1 MQTSVNKYLFYIL
14 LLLFIYGCSS
24 LKKEVVEEKI
34 EEKELFQKPRPIKK
48 ELNPG
53 LNIKLSQLTKDKVF
67 LNNNSN
73 NSGNINFETN
83 FKKKSSYKFKKI
95 KKFKNNQPELIFIE
109 DKSIVF
115 FDGKGSIFKIN
126 ENLKKIWMI
135 NNYNKKEK
143 KLNPILYFAQNGK
156 NLIVTDN
163 LSKLYSINLNTGEIL
178 WSKYSLS
185 SFNSNIKITKDKF
198 ITIDFDNVIRCFLIK
213 NGKEVW
219 NFQSENSFIK
229 SEKKLSLILK
239 DEIVFFINN
248 LGDVTALNSIDGTL
262 LWQTPTQSSIIY
274 QNAFSLKNSDLV
286 IDNDTIYFSNNKN
299 EFFSIDRKSGILNWK
314 QRINSHMRPTIIGD
328 KIFTVTE
335 EGFLVIIDY
344 NNGNILRITDLFEE
358 FTTKYILEKKPIRA
372 KFKPVGFFV
381 GLENIYLTTDN
392 GRLFIID
399 ILTGRTNSIIKIDKE
414 KISRP
419 FVLNENLFIIRD
431 DAIIKLN

>member
-1 MQTSVNKYLFYIL
+1 MSKYLFYIL
-14 LLLFIYGCSS
+14 LLLFLSSCSS
-24 LKKEVVEEKI
+24 LKREAI
-34 EEKELFQKPRPIKK
+34 EEKNEEINLFQEIEPIKK

-53 LNIKLSQLTKDKVF
+53 LIVNISRLKTDKVF

-73 NSGNINFETN
+73 NTGNINFETN
-83 FKKKSSYKFKKI
+83 FDKKYYYKFKKI
-95 KKFKNNQPELIFIE
+95 EKFKNYQPELIFT
-109 DKSIVF
+109 DKKNIVF
-115 FDGKGSIFKIN
+115 FDGKGSIFKID
-126 ENLKKIWMI
+126 ENFKNIWKI

-156 NLIVTDN
+156 NLIVNDN
-163 LSKLYSINLNTGEIL
+163 ISKFYSINLNSGEIL

-185 SFNSNIKITKDKF
+185 PFNSNIKITKDKF

-299 EFFSIDRKSGILNWK
+299 EFFSIDSSSGIINWK
-314 QRINSHMRPTIIGD
+314 QTINSSLIPTVVEDLVLTISN
-328 KIFTVTE
+328 
-335 EGFLVIIDY
+335 EGFLFVIEK
-344 NNGNILRITDLFEE
+344 NTGNILRITNTLSNI
-358 FTTKYILEKKPIRA
+358 KNKKNQI
-372 KFKPVGFFV
+372 KPVGFV
-381 GLENIYLTTDN
+381 LAKNKIYLSLNN
-392 GRLFIID
+392 GRLVKID
-399 ILTGRTNSIIKIDKE
+399 FKTGLQENIFKLHGSKISRPYIFHGSMYLIKDNSIIK
-414 KISRP
+414 S
-419 FVLNENLFIIRD
+419 N
-431 DAIIKLN
+431 

>member
-1 MQTSVNKYLFYIL
+1 MSKYLFYIL
-14 LLLFIYGCSS
+14 LLLFLSSCSS
-24 LKKEVVEEKI
+24 LKKEAI
-34 EEKELFQKPRPIKK
+34 EEKNEEINLFQEIEPIKK

-53 LNIKLSQLTKDKVF
+53 LIVNISRLKTDKVF

-73 NSGNINFETN
+73 NTGNINFETN
-83 FKKKSSYKFKKI
+83 FDKKYYYKFKKI
-95 KKFKNNQPELIFIE
+95 EKFKNYQPELIFT
-109 DKSIVF
+109 DKKNIVF
-115 FDGKGSIFKIN
+115 FDGKGSIFKID
-126 ENLKKIWMI
+126 ENFKNIWKI

-156 NLIVTDN
+156 NLIVNDN
-163 LSKLYSINLNTGEIL
+163 ISKFYSINLNSGEIL

-274 QNAFSLKNSDLV
+274 QNAFSLENSDLV

-299 EFFSIDRKSGILNWK
+299 EFFSIDSRSGIINWK
-314 QRINSHMRPTIIGD
+314 QTINSSLIPTVVEDLVLTISN
-328 KIFTVTE
+328 
-335 EGFLVIIDY
+335 EGFLFVIEK
-344 NNGNILRITDLFEE
+344 NTGNILRITNTLSNI
-358 FTTKYILEKKPIRA
+358 KNKKNQI
-372 KFKPVGFFV
+372 KPVGFV
-381 GLENIYLTTDN
+381 LAKNKIYLSLNN
-392 GRLFIID
+392 GRLVKID
-399 ILTGRTNSIIKIDKE
+399 FKTGLQENIFKLHGSKISRPYIFHGSMYLIKDNSIIK
-414 KISRP
+414 S
-419 FVLNENLFIIRD
+419 N
-431 DAIIKLN
+431 

>member
-1 MQTSVNKYLFYIL
+1 MSKYLFYIL
-14 LLLFIYGCSS
+14 LLLFLSSCSS
-24 LKKEVVEEKI
+24 LKREAI
-34 EEKELFQKPRPIKK
+34 EEKNEEINLFQEIEPIKK

-53 LNIKLSQLTKDKVF
+53 LIVNISRLKTDKVF

-73 NSGNINFETN
+73 NTGNINFETN
-83 FKKKSSYKFKKI
+83 FDKKYYYKFKKI
-95 KKFKNNQPELIFIE
+95 EKFKNYQPELIFT
-109 DKSIVF
+109 DKKNIVF
-115 FDGKGSIFKIN
+115 FDGKGSIFKID
-126 ENLKKIWMI
+126 ENFKNIWKI

-156 NLIVTDN
+156 NLIVNDN
-163 LSKLYSINLNTGEIL
+163 ISKFYSINLNSGEIL
-178 WSKYSLS
+178 WSRYSLS

-299 EFFSIDRKSGILNWK
+299 EFFSIDSSSGIINWK
-314 QRINSHMRPTIIGD
+314 QTINSSLIPTVVEDLVLTISN
-328 KIFTVTE
+328 
-335 EGFLVIIDY
+335 EGFLFVIEK
-344 NNGNILRITDLFEE
+344 NTGNILRITNTLSNI
-358 FTTKYILEKKPIRA
+358 KNKKNQI
-372 KFKPVGFFV
+372 KPVGFV
-381 GLENIYLTTDN
+381 LAKNKIYLSLNN
-392 GRLFIID
+392 GRLVKID
-399 ILTGRTNSIIKIDKE
+399 FKTGLQENIFKLHGSKISRPYIFHGSMYLIKDNSIIK
-414 KISRP
+414 S
-419 FVLNENLFIIRD
+419 N
-431 DAIIKLN
+431 

>member
-1 MQTSVNKYLFYIL
+1 VSKYLFYIL
-14 LLLFIYGCSS
+14 LLLFLSSCSS
-24 LKKEVVEEKI
+24 LKKEAI
-34 EEKELFQKPRPIKK
+34 EEKNEEINLFQEIEPIKK

-53 LNIKLSQLTKDKVF
+53 LIVNISRLKTDKVF

-73 NSGNINFETN
+73 NTGNINFETN
-83 FKKKSSYKFKKI
+83 FDKKYYYKFKKI
-95 KKFKNNQPELIFIE
+95 EKFKNYQPELIFT
-109 DKSIVF
+109 DKKNIVF
-115 FDGKGSIFKIN
+115 FDGKGSIFKID
-126 ENLKKIWMI
+126 ENFKNIWKI

-156 NLIVTDN
+156 NLIVNDN
-163 LSKLYSINLNTGEIL
+163 ISKFYSINLNSGEIL

-274 QNAFSLKNSDLV
+274 QNAFSLENSDLV

-299 EFFSIDRKSGILNWK
+299 EFFSIDSSSGIINWK
-314 QRINSHMRPTIIGD
+314 QTINSSLIPTVVEDLVLTISN
-328 KIFTVTE
+328 
-335 EGFLVIIDY
+335 EGFLFVIEK
-344 NNGNILRITDLFEE
+344 NTGNILRITNTLSNI
-358 FTTKYILEKKPIRA
+358 KNKKNQI
-372 KFKPVGFFV
+372 KPVGFV
-381 GLENIYLTTDN
+381 LAKNKIYLSLNN
-392 GRLFIID
+392 GRLVKID
-399 ILTGRTNSIIKIDKE
+399 FKTGLQENIFKLHGSKISRPYIFHGSMYLIKDNSIIK
-414 KISRP
+414 S
-419 FVLNENLFIIRD
+419 N
-431 DAIIKLN
+431 

>member
-1 MQTSVNKYLFYIL
+1 MSKYLFYIL
-14 LLLFIYGCSS
+14 LLLFLSSCSS
-24 LKKEVVEEKI
+24 LKKEVI
-34 EEKELFQKPRPIKK
+34 EEKNEEINLFQEIEPIKK

-53 LNIKLSQLTKDKVF
+53 LIVNISRLKTDKVF

-73 NSGNINFETN
+73 NTGNINFETN
-83 FKKKSSYKFKKI
+83 FDKKYYYKFKKI
-95 KKFKNNQPELIFIE
+95 EKFKNYQPELIFT
-109 DKSIVF
+109 DKKNIVF
-115 FDGKGSIFKIN
+115 FDGKGSIFKID
-126 ENLKKIWMI
+126 ENFKNIWKI

-156 NLIVTDN
+156 NLIVNDN
-163 LSKLYSINLNTGEIL
+163 ISKFYSINLNSGEIL

-274 QNAFSLKNSDLV
+274 QNAFSLENSDLV

-299 EFFSIDRKSGILNWK
+299 EFFSIDSRSGIINWK
-314 QRINSHMRPTIIGD
+314 QTINSSLIPTVVEDLVLTISN
-328 KIFTVTE
+328 
-335 EGFLVIIDY
+335 EGFLFVIEK
-344 NNGNILRITDLFEE
+344 NTGNILRITNTLSNI
-358 FTTKYILEKKPIRA
+358 KNKKNQI
-372 KFKPVGFFV
+372 KPVGFV
-381 GLENIYLTTDN
+381 LAKNKIYLSLNN
-392 GRLFIID
+392 GRLVKID
-399 ILTGRTNSIIKIDKE
+399 FKTGLQENIFKLHGSKISRPYIFHGSMYLIKDNSIIK
-414 KISRP
+414 S
-419 FVLNENLFIIRD
+419 N
-431 DAIIKLN
+431 

>member
-1 MQTSVNKYLFYIL
+1 MSKYLFYIL
-14 LLLFIYGCSS
+14 LLLFLSSCSS
-24 LKKEVVEEKI
+24 LKKEAI
-34 EEKELFQKPRPIKK
+34 EEKNEEINLFQEIEPIKK

-53 LNIKLSQLTKDKVF
+53 LIVNISRLKTDKVF

-73 NSGNINFETN
+73 NTGNINFETN
-83 FKKKSSYKFKKI
+83 FDKKYYYKFKKI
-95 KKFKNNQPELIFIE
+95 EKFKNYQPELIFT
-109 DKSIVF
+109 DKKNIVF
-115 FDGKGSIFKIN
+115 FDGKGSIFKID
-126 ENLKKIWMI
+126 ENFKNIWKI

-156 NLIVTDN
+156 NLIVNDN
-163 LSKLYSINLNTGEIL
+163 ISKFYSINLNSGEIL

-274 QNAFSLKNSDLV
+274 QNAFSLENSDLV

-299 EFFSIDRKSGILNWK
+299 EFFSIDSSSGIINWK
-314 QRINSHMRPTIIGD
+314 QTINSSLIPTVVEDLVLTISN
-328 KIFTVTE
+328 
-335 EGFLVIIDY
+335 EGFLFVIEK
-344 NNGNILRITDLFEE
+344 NTGNILRITNTLSNI
-358 FTTKYILEKKPIRA
+358 KNKKNQI
-372 KFKPVGFFV
+372 KPVGFV
-381 GLENIYLTTDN
+381 LAKNKIYLSLNN
-392 GRLFIID
+392 GRLVKID
-399 ILTGRTNSIIKIDKE
+399 FKTGLQENIFKLHGSKISRPYIFHGSMYLIKDNSIIK
-414 KISRP
+414 S
-419 FVLNENLFIIRD
+419 N
-431 DAIIKLN
+431 

>member
-1 MQTSVNKYLFYIL
+1 MSKYLFYIL
-14 LLLFIYGCSS
+14 LLLFLSSCSS
-24 LKKEVVEEKI
+24 LKREAI
-34 EEKELFQKPRPIKK
+34 EEKNEEINLFQEIEPIKK

-53 LNIKLSQLTKDKVF
+53 LTVNISRLKTDKVF

-73 NSGNINFETN
+73 NTGNINFETN
-83 FKKKSSYKFKKI
+83 FDKKYYYKFKKI
-95 KKFKNNQPELIFIE
+95 EKFNNYQPELIFT
-109 DKSIVF
+109 DKKNIVF
-115 FDGKGSIFKIN
+115 FDGKGSIFKID
-126 ENLKKIWMI
+126 ENFKNIWKI

-156 NLIVTDN
+156 NLIVNDN
-163 LSKLYSINLNTGEIL
+163 ISKFYSINLNSGEIL

-299 EFFSIDRKSGILNWK
+299 EFFSIDSRSGIINWK
-314 QRINSHMRPTIIGD
+314 QTINSSLIPTVVED
-328 KIFTVTE
+328 LVLTVSN
-335 EGFLVIIDY
+335 EGFLFVIEK
-344 NNGNILRITDLFEE
+344 NTGNILRITNTLSDI
-358 FTTKYILEKKPIRA
+358 KNKKNQI
-372 KFKPVGFFV
+372 KPVGFI
-381 GLENIYLTTDN
+381 LAKNKIYLSLNN
-392 GRLFIID
+392 GRLVKID
-399 ILTGRTNSIIKIDKE
+399 LKTGVQENIFKLHGSKISRPYIFHGSMYLIKDNSIIK
-414 KISRP
+414 S
-419 FVLNENLFIIRD
+419 N
-431 DAIIKLN
+431 